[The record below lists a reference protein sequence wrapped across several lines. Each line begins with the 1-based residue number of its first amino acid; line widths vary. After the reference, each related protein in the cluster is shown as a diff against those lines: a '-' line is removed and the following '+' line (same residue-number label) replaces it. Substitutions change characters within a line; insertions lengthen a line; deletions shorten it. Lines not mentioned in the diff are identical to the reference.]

1 MARLETRVRAACQQI
16 AMKIWRHQPERS
28 VSSVAL
34 DRLIEEYGGGRYF
47 PLERVRE
54 WVREVAP
61 AAIQE
66 EPQWIG
72 LRWIARHLIW
82 DGS

>member
-16 AMKIWRHQPERS
+16 AMEIWRHQPERS
-28 VSSVAL
+28 VSSVAR
-34 DRLIEEYGGGRYF
+34 DRLIGKYGGGRYF

-61 AAIQE
+61 AAMQE
-66 EPQWIG
+66 EPKWIG
-72 LRWIARHLIW
+72 LRGIARHFIW
-82 DGS
+82 DES